1 MPLPQGKYYTVEDY
15 FNMPDDIRA
24 ELINGQLFH
33 MATPSTL
40 HQRISHDLCFA
51 ITSYIKSK
59 GGECEVFP
67 APFAVQLSAKDDT
80 VVEPDITV
88 ICDTDKLTDR
98 GCVGAPDW
106 VIEIVSPSSV
116 KHDYI
121 TKLNLY
127 NNAGVCEYWI
137 VDAMQERIYV
147 YDMHS
152 SNFILIPYTFKDKI
166 KVNIYEDLYI
176 DFSSLNLNI

>member
-1 MPLPQGKYYTVEDY
+1 MPLPQEKYYTVEDY
-15 FNMPDDIRA
+15 FNIPEDIRA
-24 ELINGQLFH
+24 ELINGQLFY
-33 MATPSTL
+33 MATPSTQ
-40 HQRISHDLCFA
+40 HQRILGRLYT
-51 ITSYIKSK
+51 IIRNYIDSK
-59 GGECEVFP
+59 GGTCEVLP
-67 APFAVQLSAKDDT
+67 APFSVQLSEKDDT

-127 NNAGVCEYWI
+127 NNAGVHEYWI
-137 VDAMQERIYV
+137 IDAAQNKVHVYNMLDNIFMLNTFSLTDKLKVGIY
-147 YDMHS
+147 D
-152 SNFILIPYTFKDKI
+152 
-166 KVNIYEDLYI
+166 DLYI
-176 DFSSLNLNI
+176 DFSCLNLNK

>member
-1 MPLPQGKYYTVEDY
+1 MPLPQKKYYTVEDY
-15 FNMPDDIRA
+15 FNIPEDIRA
-24 ELINGQLFH
+24 ELINGQLFY
-33 MATPSTL
+33 MTTPSTQ
-40 HQRISHDLCFA
+40 HQRILGRLYT
-51 ITSYIKSK
+51 IIRNYIDSK
-59 GGECEVFP
+59 GGTCEVLP
-67 APFAVQLSAKDDT
+67 APFSVQLSEKDDT
-80 VVEPDITV
+80 VVEPDITI
-88 ICDTDKLTDR
+88 ICDTDKLTER

-127 NNAGVCEYWI
+127 NNAGVHEYWI

-152 SNFILIPYTFKDKI
+152 SNFNLIPYTFKDKI